1 MATES
6 LHQVGKSFDFLVR
19 EHGFV
24 VAQEEY
30 DAQHFGNILMLFKS
44 PDHLLKIIVDRG
56 QVFIDIASTET
67 PDAYFDMAVILR
79 HLTQQE
85 WLYDFTVDTGTQL
98 NTLAGI
104 LKSYSQ
110 EVFQDQLVRY
120 HRTELDEIV
129 QRQLQERLERFKKS
143 AK

>member
-24 VAQEEY
+24 VAQEQY

-44 PDHLLKIIVDRG
+44 PDHLLKIIIDRG
-56 QVFIDIASTET
+56 EVYIEIASTET
-67 PDAYFDMAVILR
+67 PGLYFDLAIVLEY
-79 HLTQQE
+79 LTKQE
-85 WLYDFTVDTGTQL
+85 WLYDFTVDTDTQL

-104 LKSYSQ
+104 LKPYSR
-110 EVFQDQLVRY
+110 EIFQDQLVLN
-120 HRTELDEIV
+120 HRTELDGIV
-129 QRQLQERLERFKKS
+129 QRQLQERLKRFKKS